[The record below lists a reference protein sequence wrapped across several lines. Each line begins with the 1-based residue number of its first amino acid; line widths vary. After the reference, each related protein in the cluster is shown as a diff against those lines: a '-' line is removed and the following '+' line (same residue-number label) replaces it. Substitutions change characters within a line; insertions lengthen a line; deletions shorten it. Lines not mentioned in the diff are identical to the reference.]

1 MAEFCRGFL
10 VRGDK
15 LRDNLFVRTLRNR
28 FVPIVMVALLFGIA
42 MICYDVMWVRPVYS
56 VDSKVVVSAKN
67 GNTSTTQIETV
78 KSLVKSRTVLTE
90 VKQNLKLRSN
100 VEDLGKK
107 ISVSD
112 ENSKIVGINVEDT
125 VIQRARDIADELADI
140 TVKSDA
146 DEYTVKV
153 LEYSYA
159 PLQAVSPNL
168 VMDTLLAYA
177 VGFFISLIAFMVR
190 ESHDDVM
197 RVDTNVEDLGV
208 SIIGDIPYVDERG
221 AMIDEG

>member
-1 MAEFCRGFL
+1 M
-10 VRGDK
+10 
-15 LRDNLFVRTLRNR
+15 RDNLFVRTLRNR

-153 LEYSYA
+153 LEYSSA

>member
-1 MAEFCRGFL
+1 M
-10 VRGDK
+10 
-15 LRDNLFVRTLRNR
+15 RDNLFVRTLRNR

-78 KSLVKSRTVLTE
+78 KSFVKSRMVLTE

-107 ISVSD
+107 ISISD
-112 ENSKIVGINVEDT
+112 ENSKIVSINVEDT

-140 TVKSDA
+140 TVKNDA
-146 DEYTVKV
+146 DEYSVKV
-153 LEYSYA
+153 LEYSSA

-168 VMDTLLAYA
+168 VKDTLLAYA

-197 RVDTNVEDLGV
+197 RVGTNVEDLGV
-208 SIIGDIPYVDERG
+208 NVIGDIPYVDERG

>member
-1 MAEFCRGFL
+1 M
-10 VRGDK
+10 
-15 LRDNLFVRTLRNR
+15 RDNLFVRTLRNR
-28 FVPIVMVALLFGIA
+28 FVSIVMVALLFGIA

-125 VIQRARDIADELADI
+125 LLLHY
-140 TVKSDA
+140 K
-146 DEYTVKV
+146 
-153 LEYSYA
+153 LC
-159 PLQAVSPNL
+159 LQIWL
-168 VMDTLLAYA
+168 WTLCWRML
-177 VGFFISLIAFMVR
+177 
-190 ESHDDVM
+190 
-197 RVDTNVEDLGV
+197 
-208 SIIGDIPYVDERG
+208 
-221 AMIDEG
+221 

>member
-1 MAEFCRGFL
+1 M
-10 VRGDK
+10 
-15 LRDNLFVRTLRNR
+15 RDNLFVRTLRNR

-56 VDSKVVVSAKN
+56 GDSKVVVSAKR

-78 KSLVKSRTVLTE
+78 KSLVKSRMVLTE

-100 VEDLGKK
+100 VEDLSKK
-107 ISVSD
+107 ISISD
-112 ENSKIVGINVEDT
+112 ENSKIVSINVEDT

-146 DEYTVKV
+146 DEYSVKV
-153 LEYSYA
+153 LEYSSA

-168 VMDTLLAYA
+168 VKDTLLAYA
-177 VGFFISLIAFMVR
+177 VGFFIALIAFMVR

-197 RVDTNVEDLGV
+197 RVGTNVEDLGV
-208 SIIGDIPYVDERG
+208 NVIGDIPYVDERG

>member
-1 MAEFCRGFL
+1 M
-10 VRGDK
+10 
-15 LRDNLFVRTLRNR
+15 RDNLFVRTLRNR

-56 VDSKVVVSAKN
+56 VDSKVVVSAKS
-67 GNTSTTQIETV
+67 GNASTTQIETV
-78 KSLVKSRTVLTE
+78 KSLVKSRMVLTE

-107 ISVSD
+107 ISISD
-112 ENSKIVGINVEDT
+112 ENSKIVSINVEDT

-140 TVKSDA
+140 TVKNDA
-146 DEYTVKV
+146 DEYSVKV
-153 LEYSYA
+153 LEYSSA

-168 VMDTLLAYA
+168 VKDTLLAYA
-177 VGFFISLIAFMVR
+177 VGFFIALIAFMVR

-197 RVDTNVEDLGV
+197 RVGTNVEDLGV
-208 SIIGDIPYVDERG
+208 NVIGDIPYVDERG

>member
-1 MAEFCRGFL
+1 M
-10 VRGDK
+10 
-15 LRDNLFVRTLRNR
+15 RDNLFVRTLRNR

-56 VDSKVVVSAKN
+56 VDSKVVVSAKS
-67 GNTSTTQIETV
+67 GSTSTTQIETV
-78 KSLVKSRTVLTE
+78 KSLVKSRMVLTE

-107 ISVSD
+107 ISISD
-112 ENSKIVGINVEDT
+112 ENSKIVSINVEDT

-140 TVKSDA
+140 TVKNDA
-146 DEYTVKV
+146 DEYSVKV
-153 LEYSYA
+153 LEYSSA

-168 VMDTLLAYA
+168 VKDTLLAYA

-197 RVDTNVEDLGV
+197 RVGTNVEDLGV
-208 SIIGDIPYVDERG
+208 NVIGDIPYVDERG

>member
-1 MAEFCRGFL
+1 M
-10 VRGDK
+10 
-15 LRDNLFVRTLRNR
+15 RDNLFVRTLRNR

-42 MICYDVMWVRPVYS
+42 VICYDVMWVRPVYS
-56 VDSKVVVSAKN
+56 VDSKVVVSAKS

-78 KSLVKSRTVLTE
+78 KSFVKSRMVLTE

-107 ISVSD
+107 ISISD
-112 ENSKIVGINVEDT
+112 ENSKIISINVEDT

-140 TVKSDA
+140 TVKNDA
-146 DEYTVKV
+146 DEYSVKV
-153 LEYSYA
+153 LEYSSA

-168 VMDTLLAYA
+168 VKDTLLAYA

-197 RVDTNVEDLGV
+197 RVNTDVEDLGV
-208 SIIGDIPYVDERG
+208 NIIGDIPYVDERG

>member
-1 MAEFCRGFL
+1 M
-10 VRGDK
+10 
-15 LRDNLFVRTLRNR
+15 RDNLFVRTLRNR

-56 VDSKVVVSAKN
+56 VDSKVVVSAKS

-90 VKQNLKLRSN
+90 VKQNLKLRS
-100 VEDLGKK
+100 
-107 ISVSD
+107 
-112 ENSKIVGINVEDT
+112 NVEDT

-153 LEYSYA
+153 LEYSSA

-168 VMDTLLAYA
+168 VMNTLLAYA
-177 VGFFISLIAFMVR
+177 VGFFISLISFMVR

>member
-1 MAEFCRGFL
+1 M
-10 VRGDK
+10 
-15 LRDNLFVRTLRNR
+15 RDNLFVRTLRNR

-42 MICYDVMWVRPVYS
+42 MICYDIMWVRPVYS

-153 LEYSYA
+153 LEYSSA

-177 VGFFISLIAFMVR
+177 VGFFISLISFMVR

>member
-1 MAEFCRGFL
+1 M
-10 VRGDK
+10 
-15 LRDNLFVRTLRNR
+15 RDNLFVRTLRNR
-28 FVPIVMVALLFGIA
+28 FVSIVMVALLFGIA

-153 LEYSYA
+153 LEYSSA

-177 VGFFISLIAFMVR
+177 VGFFISLISFMVR

>member
-1 MAEFCRGFL
+1 M
-10 VRGDK
+10 
-15 LRDNLFVRTLRNR
+15 RDNLFVRTLRNR

-153 LEYSYA
+153 LEYSSA

-177 VGFFISLIAFMVR
+177 VGFFISLISFMVR

-208 SIIGDIPYVDERG
+208 SIIGDIPYVYERG

>member
-1 MAEFCRGFL
+1 M
-10 VRGDK
+10 
-15 LRDNLFVRTLRNR
+15 RDNLFVRTLRNR

-153 LEYSYA
+153 LEYSSA

-177 VGFFISLIAFMVR
+177 VGFFISLISFMVR

>member
-1 MAEFCRGFL
+1 M
-10 VRGDK
+10 
-15 LRDNLFVRTLRNR
+15 RDNLFVRTLRNR

-153 LEYSYA
+153 LEYSSA

-168 VMDTLLAYA
+168 VKDTLLAYA

>member
-1 MAEFCRGFL
+1 M
-10 VRGDK
+10 
-15 LRDNLFVRTLRNR
+15 RDNLFVRTLRNR

-56 VDSKVVVSAKN
+56 VDSKVVVSAKS

-78 KSLVKSRTVLTE
+78 KSFVKSRMVLTE

-107 ISVSD
+107 ISISD
-112 ENSKIVGINVEDT
+112 ENSKIVSINVEDT
-125 VIQRARDIADELADI
+125 VIQRARDIADEY
-140 TVKSDA
+140 S
-146 DEYTVKV
+146 VKV
-153 LEYSYA
+153 LEYSSA

-168 VMDTLLAYA
+168 VKDTLLAYA

-197 RVDTNVEDLGV
+197 RVNTDVEDLGV
-208 SIIGDIPYVDERG
+208 NVIGDIPYVDERG

>member
-1 MAEFCRGFL
+1 M
-10 VRGDK
+10 
-15 LRDNLFVRTLRNR
+15 RDNLFVRTLRNR

-42 MICYDVMWVRPVYS
+42 MICYDVMWVRPVYG
-56 VDSKVVVSAKN
+56 VDSKVVVSAKS

-78 KSLVKSRTVLTE
+78 KSLVKSRMVLTE

-107 ISVSD
+107 ISISD
-112 ENSKIVGINVEDT
+112 ENSKIVSINVEDT

-140 TVKSDA
+140 TVKNDA
-146 DEYTVKV
+146 DEYSVKV
-153 LEYSYA
+153 LEYSSA

-168 VMDTLLAYA
+168 IKDTLLAYA
-177 VGFFISLIAFMVR
+177 VGFFIALIAFMVR

-208 SIIGDIPYVDERG
+208 NIIGDIPYVDERG

>member
-1 MAEFCRGFL
+1 M
-10 VRGDK
+10 
-15 LRDNLFVRTLRNR
+15 RDNLFVRTLRNR
-28 FVPIVMVALLFGIA
+28 FVPIVMMALLFGIA

-56 VDSKVVVSAKN
+56 VDSKVEVSAKS

-78 KSLVKSRTVLTE
+78 KSLVKSRTVLTQ

-107 ISVSD
+107 ISVSED
-112 ENSKIVGINVEDT
+112 NSKIVGINVEDT

-140 TVKSDA
+140 TVKNDA

-153 LEYSYA
+153 VEYSSA

-197 RVDTNVEDLGV
+197 RVDTNLEDLGV

>member
-1 MAEFCRGFL
+1 M
-10 VRGDK
+10 
-15 LRDNLFVRTLRNR
+15 RDNLFVRTLRNR

-56 VDSKVVVSAKN
+56 
-67 GNTSTTQIETV
+67 
-78 KSLVKSRTVLTE
+78 
-90 VKQNLKLRSN
+90 
-100 VEDLGKK
+100 
-107 ISVSD
+107 SD
-112 ENSKIVGINVEDT
+112 ENSKIVSINVEDT

-140 TVKSDA
+140 TVKNDA
-146 DEYTVKV
+146 DEYSVKV
-153 LEYSYA
+153 LEYSSA

-168 VMDTLLAYA
+168 VKDTLLAYA

-197 RVDTNVEDLGV
+197 RVGTNVEDLGV
-208 SIIGDIPYVDERG
+208 NVIGDIPYVDERG

>member
-1 MAEFCRGFL
+1 M
-10 VRGDK
+10 
-15 LRDNLFVRTLRNR
+15 RDNLFVRTLRNR
-28 FVPIVMVALLFGIA
+28 FVSIVMVALLFGIA

-56 VDSKVVVSAKN
+56 VDSKVEVSAKS

-78 KSLVKSRTVLTE
+78 KSLVKSRTVLTQ

-107 ISVSD
+107 ISVSE

-153 LEYSYA
+153 LEYSSA

-177 VGFFISLIAFMVR
+177 VGFFISLISFMVR

>member
-1 MAEFCRGFL
+1 M
-10 VRGDK
+10 
-15 LRDNLFVRTLRNR
+15 RDNLFVRTLRNR
-28 FVPIVMVALLFGIA
+28 FVSIVMVALLFGIA

-56 VDSKVVVSAKN
+56 VDSKVEVSAKS

-78 KSLVKSRTVLTE
+78 KSLVKSRTVLTQ

-107 ISVSD
+107 ISVSE

-125 VIQRARDIADELADI
+125 VIQRARDITDELADI

-153 LEYSYA
+153 LEYSSA

-177 VGFFISLIAFMVR
+177 VGFFISLISFMVR

>member
-1 MAEFCRGFL
+1 M
-10 VRGDK
+10 
-15 LRDNLFVRTLRNR
+15 RDNLFVRTLRNR

-56 VDSKVVVSAKN
+56 VDSKVVVSAKS

-78 KSLVKSRTVLTE
+78 KSLVKSRMVLTE

-107 ISVSD
+107 ISISD
-112 ENSKIVGINVEDT
+112 ENSKIVSINVEDT

-140 TVKSDA
+140 TVKNA
-146 DEYTVKV
+146 TDEYKVEV
-153 LEYSYA
+153 LEYSSA
-159 PLQAVSPNL
+159 PLKAVSPNL
-168 VMDTLLAYA
+168 VRDTLLALL
-177 VGFFISLIAFMVR
+177 VGFLISFIICMVR

-208 SIIGDIPYVDERG
+208 NVIGDIPYVDERG

>member
-1 MAEFCRGFL
+1 
-10 VRGDK
+10 
-15 LRDNLFVRTLRNR
+15 
-28 FVPIVMVALLFGIA
+28 MVALLFGIA

-56 VDSKVVVSAKN
+56 VDSKVVVSAKS
-67 GNTSTTQIETV
+67 GNTSNTQIETV

-153 LEYSYA
+153 LEYSSA
-159 PLQAVSPNL
+159 PITSCISKSG
-168 VMDTLLAYA
+168 YGHF
-177 VGFFISLIAFMVR
+177 VGVCRRIFYFI
-190 ESHDDVM
+190 
-197 RVDTNVEDLGV
+197 
-208 SIIGDIPYVDERG
+208 DIFYG
-221 AMIDEG
+221 EGISR